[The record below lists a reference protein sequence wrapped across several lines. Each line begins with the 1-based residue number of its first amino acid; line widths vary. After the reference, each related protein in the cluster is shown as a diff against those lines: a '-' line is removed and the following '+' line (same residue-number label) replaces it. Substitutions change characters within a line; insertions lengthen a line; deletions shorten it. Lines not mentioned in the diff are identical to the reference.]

1 MNKKIDFTIEIT
13 GEFHPGGVVIDGTRY
28 PSGVALQ
35 SRSATIKT
43 DAVFMEDDINI
54 GDALMTEVSDAIVAQ
69 LKEDCIKNKLDA
81 TAEYGVMNMHYTQFQ
96 SDREV
101 EEEEP
106 ED

>member
-1 MNKKIDFTIEIT
+1 MKKKINFTIEIT
-13 GEFHPGGVVIDGTRY
+13 GEFYPGGVVIDGTHH
-28 PSGVALQ
+28 PNGVALQ

-54 GDALMTEVSDAIVAQ
+54 GHALMDEVNDAIVAQ
-69 LKEDCIKNKLDA
+69 LREDCIKNKLDA
-81 TAEYGVMNMHYTQFQ
+81 TVEYGAMCMHYTQFR
-96 SDREV
+96 SEREV